1 MLTEFEKQE
10 AFNALRAKILD
21 ATRLAAQVT
30 TDCADVIAQT
40 ADTATVTQINAG
52 KVAYDALRTNS
63 AEYGNHTLSA
73 LVNSTLFNEIA
84 SEASEE

>member
-1 MLTEFEKQE
+1 MLTDFEREE
-10 AFNALRAKILD
+10 AFNALRAKIYD

-30 TDCADVIAQT
+30 TNCADVIAQT
-40 ADTATVTQINAG
+40 ADTATVTQIHVS

-73 LVNSTLFNEIA
+73 LVNTTLFNEIA
-84 SEASEE
+84 SEASA